1 MNEHTPCEC
10 PPVLNRAAD
19 LCPSCKA
26 EFEAWL
32 GEPLQDVAEIALE
45 ITFAVAQ
52 SRAARGAA
60 A

>member
-1 MNEHTPCEC
+1 M

-26 EFEAWL
+26 DFEAGL

-52 SRAARGAA
+52 SRAARGRRRKDCEPLI
-60 A
+60 